1 MRLVEGRDLQSL
13 LAEGPVEPA
22 RSVAIIEQVAAALDA
37 AHRAGLVHRDVKPSN
52 ILVTDH
58 DFVYLIDFGIA
69 FAAEHTALTGSGN
82 VIGTWPYM
90 APERFGSG
98 QVDAR
103 SDIYAL
109 ACVLHECLTGSR
121 PFPGDSIEQQVAGHL
136 HSPPPRPS
144 AITSTVPEA
153 FDDVI
158 ATGMAKQPDQR
169 YRTASD
175 LARAAGSAL
184 GGGGAQVAPDRR
196 QSLTPHRQSSVRHCH
211 FPARRLHGS
220 KLKQDFIRHLSPL
233 EARAA
238 SVPPSLAPSS
248 LSSSSPL
255 R

>member
-13 LAEGPVEPA
+13 LREGPVEPA
-22 RSVAIIEQVAAALDA
+22 PSVAIIEQVAAALDA

-158 ATGMAKQPDQR
+158 ATGMAKQPELR
-169 YRTASD
+169 YGTSLA
-175 LARAAGSAL
+175 LARAARSAL
-184 GGGGAQVAPDRR
+184 TDAGVRTAPE
-196 QSLTPHRQSSVRHCH
+196 QHPAPTAVSSHQPSMS
-211 FPARRLHGS
+211 PA
-220 KLKQDFIRHLSPL
+220 
-233 EARAA
+233 
-238 SVPPSLAPSS
+238 
-248 LSSSSPL
+248 
-255 R
+255 